1 MMQGMHHHN
10 HTESN
15 QDVPPP
21 PPKIPK
27 YMEKAEAPEVQ
38 ESRQTNR
45 DPRPKRNPL
54 LLPLIA
60 VSVVALIMSALYIQT
75 FFSNSEP
82 DTSFA
87 EAVETC
93 EVAADSN
100 YIEVADE
107 GDTLL
112 MTSEGDESPGASIV
126 EIACVFVELD
136 MPSSIVNRFD
146 TTRAL
151 DGTQTG
157 TWDNYEATWS
167 YHPNSGS
174 NITITIVEPE

>member
-1 MMQGMHHHN
+1 MQGMNHHE
-10 HTESN
+10 HTESD
-15 QDVPPP
+15 QRIPPP
-21 PPKIPK
+21 PPEIPK
-27 YMEKAEAPEVQ
+27 YTEEAKARESQ
-38 ESRQTNR
+38 DSRQTNR
-45 DPRPKRNPL
+45 APRPKRNPL

-75 FFSNSEP
+75 FFSQPEP

-107 GDTLL
+107 GSTLL
-112 MTSEGDESPGASIV
+112 MTSRGDESPGASI
-126 EIACVFVELD
+126 EDIACVFVELD

-157 TWDNYEATWS
+157 TWDNYEATWN

-174 NITITIVEPE
+174 NITITVIEPN